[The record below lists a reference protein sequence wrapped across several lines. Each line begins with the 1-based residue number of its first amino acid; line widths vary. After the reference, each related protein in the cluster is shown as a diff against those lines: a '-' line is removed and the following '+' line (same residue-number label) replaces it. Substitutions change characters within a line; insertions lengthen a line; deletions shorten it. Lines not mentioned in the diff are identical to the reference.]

1 MLVSKNGKTLYKT
14 IEIKC
19 DLCDYFTNSDNQ
31 FHCHIK
37 NGKYWHT
44 IIIVCSNLHNIR
56 SEQGAKQQH
65 LLFFVLSSQGFVTR
79 LLLLTM

>member
-1 MLVSKNGKTLYKT
+1 MLASKNSETIYKT

-19 DLCDYFTNSDNQ
+19 DLCDYFTNSDTQ
-31 FHCHIK
+31 FDSHVR
-37 NGKYWHT
+37 NGKYWDT
-44 IIIVCSNLHNIR
+44 IIILYSNLHKIMR
-56 SEQGAKQQH
+56 PEQGAKQH